1 MPVLESTTAAH
12 VSAIIEK
19 QPLLYVLLLLAMG
32 YWAFRGLWL
41 YVWDE
46 FVWIAGFAVIEM
58 NVSEWRDELL
68 DEAV

>member
-1 MPVLESTTAAH
+1 MVIRATNAT
-12 VSAIIEK
+12 K
-19 QPLLYVLLLLAMG
+19 GLLYGLLLLAMG
-32 YWAFRGLWL
+32 YWAFRGLWI

-68 DEAV
+68 EEGD